1 MKNWKIPAVIGG
13 VVLLLIMIVAGSYN
27 SMVASRE
34 SVNTA
39 WSKVES
45 QYQRRSD
52 LIPNLVNT
60 VKGAANFEQETLTK
74 VVEARAKATQIK
86 VDANNPDDIAKF
98 QQAQSEV
105 SSSLSR
111 LLAVAENYP
120 QLKATENFKDL
131 QSQLEGT
138 ENRITVA
145 RNDFNDAAKS
155 YNTKVKSKKTTP
167 ATNRRP
173 SILATNSSHPATGQS
188 AGGQAEQHRPRT
200 GFSWQPPPKSV
211 PSATAVCCA

>member
-1 MKNWKIPAVIGG
+1 MKNWKIPAIIGG
-13 VVLLLIMIVAGSYN
+13 VLLLLVMMIAGSYN
-27 SMVASRE
+27 GMVSSRE

-74 VVEARAKATQIK
+74 VIEARAKATQIK

-138 ENRITVA
+138 ENRIAVA
-145 RNDFNDAAKS
+145 RNDFNDAARS
-155 YNTKVKSKKTTP
+155 YNTKIKSFPANLLAGMFGFKERPYFEADADAKKAPSVNFGTP
-167 ATNRRP
+167 TKQEN
-173 SILATNSSHPATGQS
+173 
-188 AGGQAEQHRPRT
+188 
-200 GFSWQPPPKSV
+200 
-211 PSATAVCCA
+211 

>member
-120 QLKATENFKDL
+120 QLKATENFKNL

-155 YNTKVKSKKTTP
+155 YNTKVKSFPANLLAGMFGFKERPYFEADADAKKAPSVNFGTP
-167 ATNRRP
+167 TKQEN
-173 SILATNSSHPATGQS
+173 
-188 AGGQAEQHRPRT
+188 
-200 GFSWQPPPKSV
+200 
-211 PSATAVCCA
+211 

>member
-1 MKNWKIPAVIGG
+1 
-13 VVLLLIMIVAGSYN
+13 
-27 SMVASRE
+27 MVASRE

-60 VKGAANFEQETLTK
+60 VKGAVNFEQETLTK

-86 VDANNPDDIAKF
+86 VDTNNPDDIAKF

-155 YNTKVKSKKTTP
+155 YNTKVKSFP
-167 ATNRRP
+167 TNLLAGMFGFKERP
-173 SILATNSSHPATGQS
+173 YFESDTGANKAPSVDFNAANSAKQ
-188 AGGQAEQHRPRT
+188 EN
-200 GFSWQPPPKSV
+200 
-211 PSATAVCCA
+211 

>member
-1 MKNWKIPAVIGG
+1 MKKWKIPAIIGG
-13 VVLLLIMIVAGSYN
+13 VLLLLVMMIAGSYN
-27 SMVASRE
+27 GMVSSRE

-74 VVEARAKATQIK
+74 VIEARSKVTQIK
-86 VDANNPDDIAKF
+86 VDANNPEDIARF
-98 QQAQSEV
+98 QQAQGQV

-145 RNDFNDAAKS
+145 RNDFNDAARS
-155 YNTKVKSKKTTP
+155 YNTKIKSFPANLLAGMFGFKERPYFEAYADAKKAPSVNFGTP
-167 ATNRRP
+167 TKQEN
-173 SILATNSSHPATGQS
+173 
-188 AGGQAEQHRPRT
+188 
-200 GFSWQPPPKSV
+200 
-211 PSATAVCCA
+211 

>member
-1 MKNWKIPAVIGG
+1 MKNWKIPAIIGG

-120 QLKATENFKDL
+120 QLKATENF
-131 QSQLEGT
+131 
-138 ENRITVA
+138 RV
-145 RNDFNDAAKS
+145 RRYRKS
-155 YNTKVKSKKTTP
+155 YNCG
-167 ATNRRP
+167 A
-173 SILATNSSHPATGQS
+173 Q
-188 AGGQAEQHRPRT
+188 
-200 GFSWQPPPKSV
+200 
-211 PSATAVCCA
+211 

>member
-1 MKNWKIPAVIGG
+1 MKKWKIPAIIGG
-13 VVLLLIMIVAGSYN
+13 VLLLLVMMIAGSYDG
-27 SMVASRE
+27 MVSSRE

-74 VVEARAKATQIK
+74 VIEARSKVTQIK
-86 VDANNPDDIAKF
+86 VDANNPEDIARF
-98 QQAQSEV
+98 QQAQGQV

-111 LLAVAENYP
+111 LLAVPENYP

-131 QSQLEGT
+131 QSNLECT

-145 RNDFNDAAKS
+145 RNDFNDAARS
-155 YNTKVKSKKTTP
+155 YNTKIKSFPANLLAGMFGFKERPYFEADADAKKAPSVNFGTP
-167 ATNRRP
+167 TKQEN
-173 SILATNSSHPATGQS
+173 
-188 AGGQAEQHRPRT
+188 
-200 GFSWQPPPKSV
+200 
-211 PSATAVCCA
+211 

>member
-1 MKNWKIPAVIGG
+1 MKNWKIPAAIGG
-13 VVLLLIMIVAGSYN
+13 VLLLIAMILGGTYN
-27 SMVASRE
+27 GLVASRE

-74 VVEARAKATQIK
+74 VVDARAKATQIK
-86 VDANNPDDIAKF
+86 VNANNPDDIAKF
-98 QQAQSEV
+98 QAAQQEV

-120 QLKATENFKDL
+120 QLKATDNFKDL

-145 RNDFNDAAKS
+145 RNDFNNEAKN
-155 YNTKVKSKKTTP
+155 YNTKVKSFPTNIIAGMFGFKERPYFEAEAGSEKAPTVDFGGSAKAGEDSAAKAESTP
-167 ATNRRP
+167 NV
-173 SILATNSSHPATGQS
+173 Q
-188 AGGQAEQHRPRT
+188 
-200 GFSWQPPPKSV
+200 
-211 PSATAVCCA
+211 

>member
-138 ENRITVA
+138 ENRIAVA
-145 RNDFNDAAKS
+145 RNDFNDVAKS
-155 YNTKVKSKKTTP
+155 YNTKVKSFP
-167 ATNRRP
+167 TNLLAGMFGFKERP
-173 SILATNSSHPATGQS
+173 YFESDSGANKAPSVDFNAANSTKQ
-188 AGGQAEQHRPRT
+188 EN
-200 GFSWQPPPKSV
+200 
-211 PSATAVCCA
+211 

>member
-1 MKNWKIPAVIGG
+1 MKNWKIPAIIGG
-13 VVLLLIMIVAGSYN
+13 GLLLIIMILGGTYN
-27 SMVASRE
+27 GLVTSHE

-39 WSKVES
+39 WSKVET

-52 LIPNLVNT
+52 LIPNLVST

-74 VVEARAKATQIK
+74 VIDSRAKATQIK

-98 QQAQSEV
+98 QAAQKEV

-120 QLKATENFKDL
+120 QLKATDNFKDL

-145 RNDFNDAAKS
+145 RNDFNNEAKS
-155 YNTKVKSKKTTP
+155 YNTKVKSFPTNLLAGMFGFKERPYFEAEAGSEKAPTVNFGGSEKSSENSSAKPETTP
-167 ATNRRP
+167 
-173 SILATNSSHPATGQS
+173 S
-188 AGGQAEQHRPRT
+188 AQ
-200 GFSWQPPPKSV
+200 
-211 PSATAVCCA
+211 

>member
-1 MKNWKIPAVIGG
+1 MKNWKIPAVIAG

-145 RNDFNDAAKS
+145 RNDFNDAARS
-155 YNTKVKSKKTTP
+155 YNTKIKSFPANLLAGMFGFKEWPYFEADADAKKAPSVNFGTP
-167 ATNRRP
+167 IKQEN
-173 SILATNSSHPATGQS
+173 
-188 AGGQAEQHRPRT
+188 
-200 GFSWQPPPKSV
+200 
-211 PSATAVCCA
+211 

>member
-1 MKNWKIPAVIGG
+1 MKNWKIPAIIGG
-13 VVLLLIMIVAGSYN
+13 GLLLIIMILGGTYN
-27 SMVASRE
+27 GLVTSHE

-39 WSKVES
+39 WSKVET

-52 LIPNLVNT
+52 LIPNLVST

-74 VVEARAKATQIK
+74 VIDARSKATQIK

-98 QQAQSEV
+98 QAAQKEV

-120 QLKATENFKDL
+120 QLKATDNFKDL
-131 QSQLEGT
+131 QYQLEGT

-145 RNDFNDAAKS
+145 RNDFNNEAKS
-155 YNTKVKSKKTTP
+155 YNTKVKSFPTNLLAGMFGFKERPYFEAEAGSEKTPTVNFGGSEKPNENSSAKPETTP
-167 ATNRRP
+167 
-173 SILATNSSHPATGQS
+173 S
-188 AGGQAEQHRPRT
+188 AQ
-200 GFSWQPPPKSV
+200 
-211 PSATAVCCA
+211 

>member
-27 SMVASRE
+27 SMVSSRE

-155 YNTKVKSKKTTP
+155 YNTKVKSFPANLLAGMFGFKERPYFEADADAKKAPSVNFGTP
-167 ATNRRP
+167 TKQEN
-173 SILATNSSHPATGQS
+173 
-188 AGGQAEQHRPRT
+188 
-200 GFSWQPPPKSV
+200 
-211 PSATAVCCA
+211 

>member
-120 QLKATENFKDL
+120 QLKATENFRDL
-131 QSQLEGT
+131 QSQLKVQKIVYLWRAMT
-138 ENRITVA
+138 LMTLLNHITRRLNLSRRI
-145 RNDFNDAAKS
+145 
-155 YNTKVKSKKTTP
+155 
-167 ATNRRP
+167 
-173 SILATNSSHPATGQS
+173 
-188 AGGQAEQHRPRT
+188 
-200 GFSWQPPPKSV
+200 
-211 PSATAVCCA
+211 C

>member
-1 MKNWKIPAVIGG
+1 MKNWKIPAIIGG
-13 VVLLLIMIVAGSYN
+13 VLLLLVMMIAGSYN
-27 SMVASRE
+27 GMVASRE

-145 RNDFNDAAKS
+145 RNDFNDAARS
-155 YNTKVKSKKTTP
+155 YNTKIKSFPANLLAGMFGFKERPYFEADADAKKAPSVNFGTP
-167 ATNRRP
+167 TKQEN
-173 SILATNSSHPATGQS
+173 
-188 AGGQAEQHRPRT
+188 
-200 GFSWQPPPKSV
+200 
-211 PSATAVCCA
+211 

>member
-74 VVEARAKATQIK
+74 VIEARAKATQIK
-86 VDANNPDDIAKF
+86 VDANNPEDIAKF

-105 SSSLSR
+105 SSSLIR

-155 YNTKVKSKKTTP
+155 YNTKVKSFPANLLAGMFGFKERPYFEADADAKKAPSVNFGTP
-167 ATNRRP
+167 T
-173 SILATNSSHPATGQS
+173 
-188 AGGQAEQHRPRT
+188 
-200 GFSWQPPPKSV
+200 K
-211 PSATAVCCA
+211 

>member
-1 MKNWKIPAVIGG
+1 MKKWKIPAIIGG
-13 VVLLLIMIVAGSYN
+13 VLLLLVMMIAGSYN
-27 SMVASRE
+27 GMVSSRE

-60 VKGAANFEQETLTK
+60 VKGAANFEQETLIK
-74 VVEARAKATQIK
+74 VIEARSKVTQIK
-86 VDANNPDDIAKF
+86 VDANNPEDIARF
-98 QQAQSEV
+98 QQAQGQV

-145 RNDFNDAAKS
+145 RNDFNDAARS
-155 YNTKVKSKKTTP
+155 YNTKIKSFPANLLAGMFGFKERPYFEADADAKKAPSVNFGTP
-167 ATNRRP
+167 TKQEN
-173 SILATNSSHPATGQS
+173 
-188 AGGQAEQHRPRT
+188 
-200 GFSWQPPPKSV
+200 
-211 PSATAVCCA
+211 

>member
-1 MKNWKIPAVIGG
+1 MKKWKIPAIIGG
-13 VVLLLIMIVAGSYN
+13 VLLFLVMMIAGSYN
-27 SMVASRE
+27 GMVSSRE

-74 VVEARAKATQIK
+74 VIEARSKVTQIK
-86 VDANNPDDIAKF
+86 VDANNPEDIARF
-98 QQAQSEV
+98 QQAQGQV

-145 RNDFNDAAKS
+145 RNDFNDAARS
-155 YNTKVKSKKTTP
+155 YNTKIKSFPANLLAGMFGFKERPYFEADADAKKAPSVNFGTP
-167 ATNRRP
+167 TKQEN
-173 SILATNSSHPATGQS
+173 
-188 AGGQAEQHRPRT
+188 
-200 GFSWQPPPKSV
+200 
-211 PSATAVCCA
+211 

>member
-74 VVEARAKATQIK
+74 VVEA
-86 VDANNPDDIAKF
+86 
-98 QQAQSEV
+98 
-105 SSSLSR
+105 
-111 LLAVAENYP
+111 
-120 QLKATENFKDL
+120 LKL
-131 QSQLEGT
+131 
-138 ENRITVA
+138 R
-145 RNDFNDAAKS
+145 
-155 YNTKVKSKKTTP
+155 KSKSTP
-167 ATNRRP
+167 IIQMT
-173 SILATNSSHPATGQS
+173 
-188 AGGQAEQHRPRT
+188 
-200 GFSWQPPPKSV
+200 
-211 PSATAVCCA
+211 

>member
-98 QQAQSEV
+98 QQAQSAQSAV
-105 SSSLSR
+105 GGCRKLSTTQSNGKLQR
-111 LLAVAENYP
+111 LAIAVRRY
-120 QLKATENFKDL
+120 
-131 QSQLEGT
+131 
-138 ENRITVA
+138 R
-145 RNDFNDAAKS
+145 KS
-155 YNTKVKSKKTTP
+155 YNCG
-167 ATNRRP
+167 A
-173 SILATNSSHPATGQS
+173 Q
-188 AGGQAEQHRPRT
+188 
-200 GFSWQPPPKSV
+200 
-211 PSATAVCCA
+211 

>member
-27 SMVASRE
+27 NMVASRE

-145 RNDFNDAAKS
+145 RNDFNDAARS
-155 YNTKVKSKKTTP
+155 YNTKIKSFP
-167 ATNRRP
+167 ANLLAGMFGFKERP
-173 SILATNSSHPATGQS
+173 YFEADTGANKAPSVDFNAANSTKQ
-188 AGGQAEQHRPRT
+188 EN
-200 GFSWQPPPKSV
+200 
-211 PSATAVCCA
+211 

>member
-1 MKNWKIPAVIGG
+1 MKNWKIPAIIGG
-13 VVLLLIMIVAGSYN
+13 VLLLLVMMIAGSYN
-27 SMVASRE
+27 GMVSSRE

-74 VVEARAKATQIK
+74 VIEARSKVTQIK
-86 VDANNPDDIAKF
+86 VDANNPEDIARF
-98 QQAQSEV
+98 QQAQGQV

-145 RNDFNDAAKS
+145 RNDFNDAARS
-155 YNTKVKSKKTTP
+155 YNTKIKSFPANLLAGMFGFKERPYFEADADAKKAPSVNFGTP
-167 ATNRRP
+167 TKQEN
-173 SILATNSSHPATGQS
+173 
-188 AGGQAEQHRPRT
+188 
-200 GFSWQPPPKSV
+200 
-211 PSATAVCCA
+211 

>member
-120 QLKATENFKDL
+120 QLKATENFRDL

-155 YNTKVKSKKTTP
+155 YNTKVKSFP
-167 ATNRRP
+167 TNLLAGMFGFKERP
-173 SILATNSSHPATGQS
+173 YFESDTGANKAPSVDFNAANSAKQ
-188 AGGQAEQHRPRT
+188 EN
-200 GFSWQPPPKSV
+200 
-211 PSATAVCCA
+211 

>member
-1 MKNWKIPAVIGG
+1 MKKWKIPAIIGG
-13 VVLLLIMIVAGSYN
+13 VLLLLVMMIAGSYN
-27 SMVASRE
+27 GMVSSRE
-34 SVNTA
+34 SVNTV

-74 VVEARAKATQIK
+74 VIEARSKVTQIK
-86 VDANNPDDIAKF
+86 VDANNPEDIARF
-98 QQAQSEV
+98 QQAQGQV

-145 RNDFNDAAKS
+145 RNDFNDAARS
-155 YNTKVKSKKTTP
+155 YNTKIKSFPANLLAGMFGFKERPYFEADADAKKAPSVNFGTP
-167 ATNRRP
+167 TKQEN
-173 SILATNSSHPATGQS
+173 
-188 AGGQAEQHRPRT
+188 
-200 GFSWQPPPKSV
+200 
-211 PSATAVCCA
+211 

>member
-1 MKNWKIPAVIGG
+1 MKKWKIPAIIGG
-13 VVLLLIMIVAGSYN
+13 VLLLLVMMIAGSYN
-27 SMVASRE
+27 GMVSSRE

-74 VVEARAKATQIK
+74 VIEARSKVTQIK
-86 VDANNPDDIAKF
+86 VDANNPEDIARF
-98 QQAQSEV
+98 QQAQGQV

-111 LLAVAENYP
+111 LLAVSENYP

-145 RNDFNDAAKS
+145 RNDFNDAARS
-155 YNTKVKSKKTTP
+155 YNTKIKSFPANLLAGMFGFKERPYFEADADAKK
-167 ATNRRP
+167 AP
-173 SILATNSSHPATGQS
+173 SVNFGTSTKQEN
-188 AGGQAEQHRPRT
+188 
-200 GFSWQPPPKSV
+200 
-211 PSATAVCCA
+211 